1 MKKRRVVFLTI
12 LMLVIGAVIAAA
24 GLMSYAKKN
33 LEQLAHTTISEVDLA
48 GLENGVYTGSYKAF
62 PVTAEVRVTI
72 NNHRIT
78 EIKLVE
84 HKNGQGAPAEVIPDR
99 VVEEQTLGVEEVSG
113 ATYSSKVILK
123 AIENALI
130 SAAK

>member
-99 VVEEQTLGVEEVSG
+99 VVEEQTLGVEAISG

-123 AIENALI
+123 AIENALE
-130 SAAK
+130 SAVE

>member
-78 EIKLVE
+78 GIELIE
-84 HKNGQGAPAEVIPDR
+84 HNNGQGDPAEVIPDR
-99 VVEEQTLGVEEVSG
+99 VVEEQTLGVEAISG

-123 AIENALI
+123 AIENALE
-130 SAAK
+130 SAVE

>member
-78 EIKLVE
+78 EIELVE